1 MDTVKKKVINESLRG
16 FGNDQAKIACKVQ
29 YRPIDSKYDEK
40 IRKFQGCPTI
50 AISKGGRIFLAWYS
64 GGTGEPHM
72 ANYNYLVY
80 SDDGGKNFGA
90 PLLVIESEKE
100 RNVHALDIQ
109 LWTAPNGSLWVFWV
123 QNNAM
128 PLTEDNKY
136 MLSARET
143 SGLPVVNIDGYL
155 FPDMRHT
162 LWCVVCDNPDAKDP
176 VFTEPRLLDIGFLRC
191 KPLVT
196 DSGRWIFFNY
206 DQLTDT
212 YGYSISDDNGKTF
225 SRHYGTEKIPTSFD
239 EVMAYQKRNGAIHM
253 FARNRSGELAEA
265 ISLDDGIRWSKALL
279 NGISSPNTRF
289 YISRTPSGK
298 IILVNNDM
306 TNVRC
311 RMSVWLSDDDGE
323 TFAYKKLVDDPDYV
337 MSYPDV
343 DFFDNKIYL
352 TYDRERT
359 GAKEI
364 RLLVFTENDLM
375 QPCAELHS
383 QIVSKP
389 ITD

>member
-1 MDTVKKKVINESLRG
+1 MDTVKQKVIDESLRG
-16 FGNDQAKIACKVQ
+16 FGNDQAKIACRVQ
-29 YRPIDSKYDEK
+29 YRPTDPKYDEK
-40 IRKFQGCPTI
+40 IRKFQGCPTV
-50 AISKGGRIFLAWYS
+50 AVSRGGRVFLGWYS
-64 GGTGEPHM
+64 GGTCEPHM
-72 ANYNYLVY
+72 DNYNYLVY
-80 SDDGGKNFGA
+80 SDDGGKTFEE
-90 PLLVIESEKE
+90 PLLVIQSEKE

-109 LWTAPNGSLWVFWV
+109 LWIAPNGSLWVFWV
-123 QNNAM
+123 QNNAT
-128 PLTEDNKY
+128 PLTEENKY
-136 MLSARET
+136 MLSASQT
-143 SGLPVVNIDGYL
+143 SKLPIVDRDGYL

-162 LWCVVCDNPDAKDP
+162 SWCIVCDNPDAKDP
-176 VFTEPRLLDIGFLRC
+176 IFTEPRLLDIGFLRC

-225 SRHYGTEKIPTSFD
+225 SRHYGAKKIPTSFD
-239 EVMAYQKRNGAIHM
+239 EAMAYQKRSGEIRM
-253 FARNRSGELAEA
+253 FARNESGEISEA
-265 ISLDDGIRWSKALL
+265 ISLDDGISWSETFL

-289 YISRTPSGK
+289 YISRTPSGR

-306 TNVRC
+306 RDVRC

-323 TFAYKKLVDDPDYV
+323 TFTYKKLVDNPDYFT
-337 MSYPDV
+337 SYPDV

-364 RLLVFTENDLM
+364 RLLVFTEDDVFS
-375 QPCAELHS
+375 PSTELRS
-383 QIVSKP
+383 KIVSKSNAV
-389 ITD
+389 